1 MGSNRIAAV
10 IFDLD
15 GTLIVSSVDFL
26 GMRRRLLQLFST
38 FGVGAASLD
47 EGMPTYEILER
58 GLEALRGGGGTE
70 ESLRAVSAKAASIMD
85 EVELASAEKARVA
98 EGAEETLR
106 RLRDRGLRIGVLTRS
121 CREYAERALRRTGL
135 RSLVDVVVARDDVE
149 NPKPHPDHALRILE
163 LLSVTPGQT
172 VMVGDH
178 PSDADCAQRAGI
190 RFIAIARDTA
200 AKKRFRGYTC
210 TLVGDMVEASTLLK

>member
-38 FGVGAASLD
+38 FGVRAASLD

-58 GLEALRGGGGTE
+58 GLEALRRRGGTE

-85 EVELASAEKARVA
+85 EVELVSAEEARVA

-121 CREYAERALRRTGL
+121 CREYAERTLRRTGL
-135 RSLVDVVVARDDVE
+135 RSLVDVVVARNDVE

-172 VMVGDH
+172 VMLGDH

-190 RFIAIARDTA
+190 RFIAIARDAA

-210 TLVGDMVEASTLLK
+210 TLVGDIGEASTLLK